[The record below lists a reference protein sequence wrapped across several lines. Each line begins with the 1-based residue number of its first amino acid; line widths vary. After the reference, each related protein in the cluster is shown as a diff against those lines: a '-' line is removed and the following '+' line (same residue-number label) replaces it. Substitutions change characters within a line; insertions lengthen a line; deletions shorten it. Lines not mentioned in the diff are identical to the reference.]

1 MGFRSHFDLDGL
13 LAYVRSSQPDLS
25 NRQMAVL
32 SLVVRRRG
40 PHTVRGLARQL
51 NVSKAVITRTLD
63 KLGELGYLRRRPDE
77 TDRRNIF
84 IVATNEGA
92 TFLEKIESFFAKGH
106 EFNDSEHQR

>member
-1 MGFRSHFDLDGL
+1 MGFRFSFDIDGL

-25 NRQMAVL
+25 NRQLAVL
-32 SLVVRRRG
+32 FIVACRNG

-84 IVATNEGA
+84 IDATNEGA
-92 TFLEKIESFFAKGH
+92 TFLEKFESFFVGGQEYRGTDH
-106 EFNDSEHQR
+106 RR